1 MHYRTSRTL
10 LALVSGITLVYLAA
24 VLVWSLGTA
33 VWIAVVDPAFLSLPS
48 PLSQPLIAGLAGV
61 SGSSFRAI
69 WACCERIAN
78 GWEIGTL
85 KLPDAAR
92 PDKFHLRLVPG
103 FFARPF
109 LGGWIGLI
117 LYGGLKG
124 GSLLLAAERVE
135 LNPLALVFVSGVAGL
150 FAKRV
155 AESLSRHVA

>member
-24 VLVWSLGTA
+24 VLVISLGLA
-33 VWIAVVDPAFLSLPS
+33 FWVAVVDPVFLGLPS
-48 PLSQPLIAGLAGV
+48 ALAQPLIAGLAGV
-61 SGSSFRAI
+61 SGSTFRAI
-69 WACCERIAN
+69 WSCADRIAN

-92 PDKFHLRLVPG
+92 PEKFHMRLVPG
-103 FFARPF
+103 YVARPF
-109 LGGWIGLI
+109 LGAWVGLI

-124 GSLLLAAERVE
+124 GSLFLAAERVE

-150 FAKRV
+150 FAKRF
-155 AESLSRHVA
+155 AESLAQRVP